1 MEGSLWKRKWGILPR
16 EYDYIPSEYNP
27 VQQEWYK
34 LAKEGN
40 GEIIWTEPYLNYMS
54 QEIVM
59 TAAKP
64 VEGSNGLQGV
74 IAIDFNL
81 VEMSKD
87 ISTAKIGEDGLVML
101 LNRNGTIIANRDNL
115 YDW

>member
-1 MEGSLWKRKWGILPR
+1 MSIFL
-16 EYDYIPSEYNP
+16 SEYNP
-27 VQQEWYK
+27 VEQEWYK
-34 LAKEGN
+34 LAKKGN
-40 GEIIWTEPYLNYMS
+40 GEIIWTEPYLDYMS

-64 VEGSNGLQGV
+64 IEGSNGLQGV

-87 ISTAKIGEDGLVML
+87 ISIC
-101 LNRNGTIIANRDNL
+101 
-115 YDW
+115 